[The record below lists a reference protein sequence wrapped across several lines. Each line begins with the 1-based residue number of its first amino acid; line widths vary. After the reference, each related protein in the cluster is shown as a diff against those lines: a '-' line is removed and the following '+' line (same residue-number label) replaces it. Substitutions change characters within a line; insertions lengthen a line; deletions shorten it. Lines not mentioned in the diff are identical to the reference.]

1 MNRIPV
7 AAAMILTASL
17 ALTTGCATK
26 KSVARET
33 APLINKTNELDDLT
47 AKTTRDIKDLDARS
61 TKGIADVNTK
71 TDAADQKA
79 TAARQQADAANE
91 LATKAATGVE
101 SLTNQ
106 VVNLDNYR
114 PVAETA
120 VHFGFN
126 KADLTKKAKD
136 ALDKLAAEV
145 ANTKGYIVALEGNT
159 DSVGNAEYNYQLSQR
174 RAQSVIQYLA
184 GAQHSSAQDLCD
196 RPWQGQAGR
205 QEQHCR
211 RSRGKPPSRS
221 SPHDQRRGCA
231 ACSDPEHGSAVNFTL
246 PQCPE

>member
-17 ALTTGCATK
+17 VFTTGCATK

-47 AKTTRDIKDLDARS
+47 AKTTRDIKDLDARA

-79 TAARQQADAANE
+79 AAARQQADAANE

-101 SLTNQ
+101 TLTNQ

-145 ANTKGYIVALEGNT
+145 QNTKGYIVALEGNT

-174 RAQSVIQYLA
+174 RAQAVIQYLA
-184 GAQHSSAQDLCD
+184 AEHSIPAHKIYVIGLGKDKPAAKNNTAQGRAENRRVEVRLMTNVVGAQPAQT
-196 RPWQGQAGR
+196 PNTAQQ
-205 QEQHCR
+205 
-211 RSRGKPPSRS
+211 
-221 SPHDQRRGCA
+221 
-231 ACSDPEHGSAVNFTL
+231 
-246 PQCPE
+246 